1 MNRIVL
7 DVQNLTKSFGGVVA
21 NDQVSFQVEE
31 GEIIGIIGPNGAGK
45 TTLFNMISAVKPEG
59 VASQFPDSGQV
70 FFKGQKI
77 TGLLPN
83 EICKLGLA
91 RTFQIVKTMK
101 NMTIFDNVMI
111 GSLNRT
117 HRVPQAKDITRE
129 ILEFTHL
136 WNLRRNQA
144 VSVPMASQNRV
155 EIARA
160 LATQP
165 VLLMLDE
172 PMAGLTPKEVEE
184 AVELVKT
191 IHQREITVIL
201 VEHVM
206 KGVMPIADRM
216 IVLDN
221 GKTIAVDT
229 PLKIVED
236 ERVKKAYFGEST

>member
-144 VSVPMASQNRV
+144 GSVPIASQKRV

>member
-1 MNRIVL
+1 MNRIML

-21 NDQVSFQVEE
+21 NDQVSFQVGE
-31 GEIIGIIGPNGAGK
+31 GEVIGIIGPNGAGK

-59 VASQFPDSGQV
+59 GASQFPDSGQV
-70 FFKGQKI
+70 FFRGQKI

-91 RTFQIVKTMK
+91 RTFQIVKTMR

-111 GSLNRT
+111 GALNRA
-117 HRVPQAKDITRE
+117 HRVSQAKGITRE
-129 ILEFTHL
+129 VLEFTHL
-136 WNLRRNQA
+136 WNFRRNLA
-144 VSVPMASQNRV
+144 GSVPIANQKRV

-184 AVELVKT
+184 AVDLVKR

-216 IVLDN
+216 VVLDN
-221 GKTIAVDT
+221 GKKIAEDT

-236 ERVKKAYFGEST
+236 AKVKKAYFGESS